1 MLLTKS
7 LIYFEAGAGHLV
19 VKTDRMKTR
28 QSDGPL
34 EKGQYRFISLA
45 LVRAL
50 AALLVLASGL
60 FNLPAMGMDR
70 GRPPRK
76 RVDDPGRR
84 VEIPSPFRG
93 SMVEY
98 RNIVTVRSFDRDA
111 DLTYNPY
118 YAMELHLAPM
128 FAAGSYT
135 HLKLDVLM
143 NREFTD
149 SDETTKQG
157 EIILDDIFL
166 EVGWKYLPQIPV
178 LDIAVTPS
186 LRLYVP
192 SSEISKGRT
201 LILGIRPG
209 INFLRTFKVF
219 NGLTFEWRFA
229 MHKNLNESTTL
240 QAETPV
246 VHPLSGS
253 LRSAESFSNLGDRV
267 VSFAII
273 NVLSIELA
281 FKKRFAFLV
290 GMAISHGFLYPISDT
305 DPRISYSSGPDTQV
319 RYKMEYTGELSYSPR
334 RWIALALGF
343 LTENYQLAQ
352 DATYEAPFINRYTGI
367 FFDIRL
373 DVERL
378 SSRLERREKRGKK

>member
-1 MLLTKS
+1 M
-7 LIYFEAGAGHLV
+7 
-19 VKTDRMKTR
+19 
-28 QSDGPL
+28 
-34 EKGQYRFISLA
+34 GQRCFIPLA
-45 LVRAL
+45 LQRNL
-50 AALLVLASGL
+50 SSLLLLSFSLLSLSANSMERGKEPSREK
-60 FNLPAMGMDR
+60 NEKSDR
-70 GRPPRK
+70 PLD
-76 RVDDPGRR
+76 V
-84 VEIPSPFRG
+84 PSPFRG
-93 SMVEY
+93 SLVEY
-98 RNIVTVRSFDRDA
+98 RNIVTVRSFDKDA

-128 FAAGSYT
+128 FAMGSHT
-135 HLKLDVLM
+135 QLKLDVLM
-143 NREFTD
+143 SREFTN
-149 SDETTKQG
+149 SDETTKRG
-157 EIILDDIFL
+157 EIVLDDIYL
-166 EVGWKYLPQIPV
+166 EASWQRLPRIPV
-178 LDIAVTPS
+178 VDIKVMPV

-209 INFLRTFKVF
+209 VNFLRTFNVF

-229 MHKNLNESTTL
+229 VRKDLHESTSL

-253 LRSAESFSNLGDRV
+253 MRSAESFSNLGNRI

-273 NVLSIELA
+273 NAFFIELA
-281 FKKRFAFLV
+281 FKKRFALLV
-290 GMAISHGFLYPISDT
+290 GMAMSHGFLYPISDT
-305 DPRISYSSGPDTQV
+305 DPRISYSSGSDTRV
-319 RYKMEYTGELSYSPR
+319 RYKMEYVGELSYSPR

-343 LTENYQLAQ
+343 LTENYQLAL